1 MNEKETIHDYK
12 TIREDFRFDGSIFS
26 AEPRRVAIVKYI
38 LDNVLTDVDRILI
51 LLYVDE
57 PSYRKLGKRL
67 GISHTTA
74 AQQIRRIKERI
85 RKEYDKLKDHPEL
98 I

>member
-12 TIREDFRFDGSIFS
+12 TIREDFRWDPSIFS
-26 AEPRRVAIVKYI
+26 GEPRRVAIVKYI

-74 AQQIRRIKERI
+74 AQQIHRIKDQI

>member
-12 TIREDFRFDGSIFS
+12 TIREDFRWDPSIFNR
-26 AEPRRVAIVKYI
+26 EPQRVAIVKYI

-74 AQQIRRIKERI
+74 AQQIRRIKDTI
-85 RKEYDKLKDHPEL
+85 RKEYERLKDHPEL